1 MAVSAWT
8 KQELAI
14 WPFGPTSANVV
25 GRVLQVLDFINTL
38 HRQIMS
44 SSSVTQGFK
53 DAWGGFYRVAAN
65 YLVVAQQHPIAMSTE
80 DVQARIEAFATQAL
94 EWRRAFESAGGTPEG
109 PAITPET
116 PPESKAPWWLK
127 WSAAGL
133 GLLGAGY
140 LGYLSYKSGIWQR
153 ISAKARARV

>member
-1 MAVSAWT
+1 MSVSAWT
-8 KQELAI
+8 KEELGI

-44 SSSVTQGFK
+44 SGAVTQEFK

-65 YLVVAQQHPIAMSTE
+65 YLVVAQQHPISLSTE
-80 DVQARIEAFATQAL
+80 DVQLRVEAFASQAL
-94 EWRRAFESAGGTPEG
+94 AWRQAFESAGGRPEG

-116 PPESKAPWWLK
+116 PPESKTPWWLK
-127 WSAAGL
+127 WSAAGV
-133 GLLGAGY
+133 GLLGVGY
-140 LGYLSYKSGIWQR
+140 LGYLGHKSGLWRR
-153 ISAKARARV
+153 ITARARA

>member
-1 MAVSAWT
+1 MGVSAWT
-8 KQELAI
+8 KEELGI

-25 GRVLQVLDFINTL
+25 GRALQVLDFINTL

-44 SSSVTQGFK
+44 SAVSQEFK

-65 YLVVAQQHPIAMSTE
+65 YLVVAVRHPIAMSTE
-80 DVQARIEAFATQAL
+80 DVQARVESFASQSL
-94 EWRRAFESAGGTPEG
+94 EWRRAFESAGGNPVG

-133 GLLGAGY
+133 GLVGAGY
-140 LGYLSYKSGIWQR
+140 LGYLSYRSGIWNR
-153 ISAKARARV
+153 FKKSA